1 MNVLDQYMRPQAEA
15 LSLRQKRLEILS
27 SNIANAGTP
36 NFKARDI
43 DFAAEYKNAVGS
55 GELATTNVQHI
66 SMLQASP
73 AGSARYRVPVSPSLD
88 GNTVELHVE
97 QLQFSQNTTA
107 YEADLQFLSER
118 IKSLRSALRG
128 E

>member
-1 MNVLDQYMRPQAEA
+1 MNALDQYLKPQVEA
-15 LSLRQKRLEILS
+15 LSLRNKRMEILG

-36 NFKARDI
+36 NYKARDI
-43 DFAAEYKNAVGS
+43 DFASEYKSVVGQGDLS
-55 GELATTNVQHI
+55 TTNVQHI
-66 SMLQASP
+66 SMLQTSP
-73 AGSARYRVPVSPSLD
+73 PGKARYRVPISPSLD

-97 QLQFSQNTTA
+97 QLQFAQNTTS

-118 IKSLRSALRG
+118 IKNLRSALRG

>member
-1 MNVLDQYMRPQAEA
+1 MNVLDQYMKPQAEA
-15 LSLRQKRLEILS
+15 ISLRQKRLEILS

-43 DFAAEYKNAVGS
+43 DFAAEYKNAVGT
-55 GELATTNVQHI
+55 GELATTNVQHV
-66 SMLQASP
+66 SMLQTSP

-97 QLQFSQNTTA
+97 QLQFAQNTTS

-118 IKSLRSALRG
+118 IKNLRSALRG